1 MKNSTCLLSVLL
13 CLCTVSFSSCENKKQ
28 VNNAN
33 QDSAESRAIPVIK
46 IEPPDESDL
55 KPLLLSEFAD
65 SISYVKMDTDPSYF
79 VSSSFASKTEE
90 GYFFGAEM
98 LHFSKEG
105 KFICRVGQIGRGPE
119 EYISPLQA
127 VGVDPK
133 NKIVYVRGYGS
144 IHSVL
149 KYSLIDGKYIGT
161 LKKDF
166 AVGGMSMKGMDDA
179 LVMVY
184 IPQDKQLAEVKQDII
199 LYNTALDSV
208 MDSRTFDYN
217 ITAGEYG
224 HHDFSGR
231 TVMTSYHDK
240 VYYKTTFTDTLYSIT
255 KEKITPCLIVD
266 LGKYALPVDYIYGS
280 GSDTYENIIKVN
292 RILIAGD
299 RLFMLCSYY
308 SSFGS
313 NSIEARNSFM
323 YICDLNGKN
332 GSYYEPMFTN
342 DLDNGPNY
350 YIPTRGD
357 VDIIDV
363 GEVDGERKNIY
374 LPNNKM
380 EKKMKDKD
388 RFKRLYE
395 ASNPVEDN
403 PIVRTIHWKK
413 AE

>member
-1 MKNSTCLLSVLL
+1 MKNSTCLIPVLL

-33 QDSAESRAIPVIK
+33 QDSVESRAIPVIK

-79 VSSSFASKTEE
+79 ISSPWAIQTDE
-90 GYFFGAEM
+90 GYLFRGEM

-105 KFICRVGQIGRGPE
+105 KFLCRVGKSGRGPG
-119 EYISPLQA
+119 EYISPNA

-133 NKIVYVRGYGS
+133 NKTVYVRGYGS
-144 IHSVL
+144 IHTLL
-149 KYSLIDGKYIGT
+149 KYSLTDGKYIGT

-166 AVGGMSMKGMDDA
+166 VDAKMMIKGMDDA
-179 LVMVY
+179 LVMAY
-184 IPQDKQLAEVKQDII
+184 FPQDKRLTDVKQDII
-199 LYNTALDSV
+199 LYNTVLDSV
-208 MDSRTFDYN
+208 MDSRTFDYH
-217 ITAGEYG
+217 ITASDM
-224 HHDFSGR
+224 HHDFSNR
-231 TVMTSYHDK
+231 TIMTSYHDK
-240 VYYKTTFTDTLYSIT
+240 IYYKTTFTDTLYSIT

-280 GSDTYENIIKVN
+280 DTYENIIMIN
-292 RILIAGD
+292 RILMAGD
-299 RLFMLCSYY
+299 RLFMQCTYFSNF
-308 SSFGS
+308 SSGES
-313 NSIEARNSFM
+313 RISFM

-350 YIPTRGD
+350 YIPTRED
-357 VDIIDV
+357 ASIIAV
-363 GEVDGERKNIY
+363 GEVDGSKKDYY

-403 PIVRTIHWKK
+403 PIVRTIHWK
-413 AE
+413 E

>member
-1 MKNSTCLLSVLL
+1 MKNSTCLIPVLL

-33 QDSAESRAIPVIK
+33 QGSAESLEIPVIK

-79 VSSSFASKTEE
+79 VSIPLALQTEE
-90 GYFFGAEM
+90 GYFFEKEM

-119 EYISPLQA
+119 EYIAPTMCM
-127 VGVDPK
+127 GVDPK
-133 NKIVYVRGYGS
+133 NKIVYLRGYGMKEH
-144 IHSVL
+144 ILL
-149 KYSLIDGKYIGT
+149 KYSLTDGKYLGT

-166 AVGGMSMKGMDDA
+166 VVGWMKIKGMDDA
-179 LVMVY
+179 LLMVNGLRF
-184 IPQDKQLAEVKQDII
+184 KQQTEEKQDLI

-208 MDSRTFDYN
+208 MDSRTFDRHITSTVYN
-217 ITAGEYG
+217 NFPGSQI
-224 HHDFSGR
+224 
-231 TVMTSYHDK
+231 VTSYRDK
-240 VYYKTTFTDTLYSIT
+240 IYYKDAFVDTLFSIT

-266 LGKYALPVDYIYGS
+266 LGKYAFPVDFLYG
-280 GSDTYENIIKVN
+280 GNDTYENVLTIN
-292 RILIAGD
+292 NILVAGD
-299 RLFMLCSYY
+299 RLFMLCTYY
-308 SSFGS
+308 SSFELYS
-313 NSIEARNSFM
+313 ADIRCRFM

-342 DLDNGPNY
+342 DLDNGPNFR
-350 YIPTRGD
+350 ITVLRD
-357 VDIIDV
+357 VDVLEV
-363 GEVDGERKNIY
+363 GEVDGKRQDYY

-403 PIVRTIHWKK
+403 PILRTIHWK
-413 AE
+413 E